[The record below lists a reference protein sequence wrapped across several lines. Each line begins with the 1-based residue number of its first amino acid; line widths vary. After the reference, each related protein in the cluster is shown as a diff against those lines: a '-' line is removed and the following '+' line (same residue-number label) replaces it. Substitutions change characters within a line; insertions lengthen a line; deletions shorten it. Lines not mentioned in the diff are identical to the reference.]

1 MNSNKSKHQAY
12 IHDLHH
18 LVHLTIGLYPALY
31 YPIYSRKYPA
41 NTFAV
46 TKNTE
51 ICIEGFPR
59 CANTYSACAFKL
71 VNRDVKLGHHHHV
84 PAQIFKSVSMGIP
97 TVVVI
102 RNPEDAVASLLVLKN
117 SIKAD
122 IYVKAYIK
130 FYNSIMSLLD
140 KVIVADFSQ
149 TTGNFNQII
158 EAVNKKFN
166 TNFNLIDNLENRKE
180 EIYKILNDFNGK
192 FEKRDI
198 KRHYIP
204 NEEKAKFKK
213 EVIKYVKESKLLPE
227 ANELYLRI
235 INKYIKN

>member
-1 MNSNKSKHQAY
+1 MKSNKIKHQAY

-18 LVHLTIGLYPALY
+18 LINLSIGLYPSLY
-31 YPIYSRKYPA
+31 YKIYARKYPA
-41 NTFAV
+41 NRFAV
-46 TKNTE
+46 NKNTE

-84 PAQIFKSVSMGIP
+84 PAQIFKSISFGIP

-122 IYVKAYIK
+122 IYIKSFIK
-130 FYNSIMSLLD
+130 FYKSIVPVFD
-140 KVIVADFSQ
+140 KVIVAHFPQ
-149 TTGNFNQII
+149 IIENFNHTI
-158 EAVNKKFN
+158 EAVNRKYNKD
-166 TNFNLIDNLENRKE
+166 FNLIDNIENRKE
-180 EIYKILNDFNGK
+180 EIYKILNEFNGK

-198 KRHYIP
+198 KRHFIP
-204 NEEKAKFKK
+204 NEEKENFKK
-213 EVIKYVKESKLLPE
+213 KVIKYVKESQLLPE
-227 ANELYLRI
+227 ANKLYLHI
-235 INKYIKN
+235 VNNYVQN